1 MEGSSQSKSLPD
13 QDYPTEPEPEWSALL
28 AEGRAEWSKPSPG
41 RIRRFARYFYNRFL
55 RLHGSPEQIAWGAA
69 VGFFVAMSPTM
80 GFQMCISVPIAAF
93 FKISKLAAA
102 AAVWLTNPA
111 TAPLIYW
118 INYKMGA
125 KLLGYPLKAGF
136 LANPSWNTF
145 WHSGTHVFVS
155 LTLGGIITG
164 IIVGLVGYFV
174 TLAMVKATREKARR
188 LRRKRAQ
195 Q

>member
-1 MEGSSQSKSLPD
+1 
-13 QDYPTEPEPEWSALL
+13 
-28 AEGRAEWSKPSPG
+28 
-41 RIRRFARYFYNRFL
+41 
-55 RLHGSPEQIAWGAA
+55 
-69 VGFFVAMSPTM
+69 M

-93 FKISKLAAA
+93 FKISKLASA

-136 LANPSWNTF
+136 LADPSWNTF